1 MRQLFVGAFHSFHK
15 DIGAGLDNEDI
26 ALSIHEYVMLAKIR
40 QCDLP
45 SIEGL
50 PKSIDTVVMQY
61 QTNFQV
67 YVSTTLW
74 GRVHRWAR
82 HFKAAATYLMSC
94 LLYEEPSEKERKRP
108 SLQKKLVEF
117 CKKKGLEQELDL
129 ALIDVYSILLQH
141 THCAGLCL
149 NTVSVNTNWDKY
161 FGLMWVILR
170 QFEEYGPKDC
180 ESRAQD
186 QGRGR
191 GLRLFNLVPLAQIR
205 NGFVTIDTSGLYEL
219 SRNLNINSKKNPLQ
233 SASTNIQQQPKIYV
247 SHVQR
252 FLANAEEEWGKK
264 FQVTGKEWRH
274 MSGITAAKKKRENWL
289 KKRNDIVN
297 ANSNVPTSKVSH
309 VSDLHNHFFY
319 LFAHLNLWLDFYGS
333 RQWRQLRKRSSIK
346 RQQAHD
352 LIVNRIIGKTERK
365 CYLGHKGVN
374 AKQSRLYNNVFVAF
388 GGGQFSST
396 SRGHHP
402 IPRRSLINALKQ
414 RKIPMRLVDEFRT
427 SMLCSEEE
435 EEQEEQEDCP
445 KNLKETDFAQTKEN
459 YYFISIQ
466 SSKLTKVKKMD
477 PIITFNVGL
486 NQLFHPTLNYKI
498 SPPPPPPPPPISSSS
513 SSSSGHN
520 LTILQFIPRHA
531 FVDVYQLKNS
541 FSRNNLKF
549 KVYDDVDLEVD
560 CDSDRA
566 KGNLLEFSILQEGKD
581 TETEISIPFHMRYH
595 RAVLRNDFSFL
606 NGFNSYAT
614 VTIPPP
620 LIYSSN
626 GTLYS
631 SASILVENNSVSVPF
646 MDLSLGDYYFII
658 IAVTLVSLYYGL
670 YQILHH

>member
-1 MRQLFVGAFHSFHK
+1 
-15 DIGAGLDNEDI
+15 
-26 ALSIHEYVMLAKIR
+26 MLAKIR

-50 PKSIDTVVMQY
+50 SKSIDTVVMQY
-61 QTNFQV
+61 QTNCQV

-82 HFKAAATYLMSC
+82 HLLEIQLPAVFKNCARSKAAATYLMSC

-149 NTVSVNTNWDKY
+149 NTVSVKTNWDKY
-161 FGLMWVILR
+161 FGLMWGILR
-170 QFEEYGPKDC
+170 HFEEYGPKDC
-180 ESRAQD
+180 ESRAQE
-186 QGRGR
+186 QRRGR
-191 GLRLFNLVPLAQIR
+191 GLKLFNLVPLAQIR

-219 SRNLNINSKKNPLQ
+219 SRNLNINSKKDPLQ
-233 SASTNIQQQPKIYV
+233 SASNNIHQQPKIYV
-247 SHVQR
+247 SPVQR
-252 FLANAEEEWGKK
+252 FLANAEEEWGKVLRLKQVVPKNRYFSYSISTDGISLHFNLKKQILKTESTIHEFGYSIEDPKVYSPVDLKDRTAVGIDPNKKDLFMAYDGKQK
-264 FQVTGKEWRH
+264 FQVTGKEWRQ
-274 MSGITAAKKKRENWL
+274 MAGITAAKKKRENWL

-346 RQQAHD
+346 RQQALD

-365 CYLGHKGVN
+365 CYLGHKGAN
-374 AKQSRLYNNVFVAF
+374 AKHSRSYNNVFVAF

-427 SMLCSEEE
+427 SMLCCKCKEPL
-435 EEQEEQEDCP
+435 P
-445 KNLKETDFAQTKEN
+445 KRGMWHVKRYDNCNIVWNRDVNAAVNIREV
-459 YYFISIQ
+459 FISVNAC
-466 SSKLTKVKKMD
+466 KGVRPEK
-477 PIITFNVGL
+477 
-486 NQLFHPTLNYKI
+486 
-498 SPPPPPPPPPISSSS
+498 
-513 SSSSGHN
+513 
-520 LTILQFIPRHA
+520 
-531 FVDVYQLKNS
+531 
-541 FSRNNLKF
+541 FSRSYKF
-549 KVYDDVDLEVD
+549 
-560 CDSDRA
+560 C
-566 KGNLLEFSILQEGKD
+566 
-581 TETEISIPFHMRYH
+581 
-595 RAVLRNDFSFL
+595 
-606 NGFNSYAT
+606 
-614 VTIPPP
+614 
-620 LIYSSN
+620 SSTN
-626 GTLYS
+626 
-631 SASILVENNSVSVPF
+631 A
-646 MDLSLGDYYFII
+646 
-658 IAVTLVSLYYGL
+658 
-670 YQILHH
+670 